1 VSPFPTKILLATDGS
16 KEAALAARS
25 ATDLADKT
33 ESELH
38 VVYVE
43 PWPPIIDPEA
53 DERVTEAI
61 TEKKM
66 KRAKKFVDAQV
77 QEIEA
82 AGGTVAQ
89 AYARKGGAAEEIVA
103 LAEEIGAGL
112 IVVGSRGWAR
122 LRWALMGSV
131 SESVVRYAHCPVL
144 VVRKENHKSTVDV
157 TDLEN
162 RACKLSTRNPP
173 EFGRCILV
181 HRRRVSAH

>member
-82 AGGTVAQ
+82 AGAPWRRPMPG
-89 AYARKGGAAEEIVA
+89 REERPKRS
-103 LAEEIGAGL
+103 
-112 IVVGSRGWAR
+112 SRWPKR
-122 LRWALMGSV
+122 
-131 SESVVRYAHCPVL
+131 
-144 VVRKENHKSTVDV
+144 
-157 TDLEN
+157 
-162 RACKLSTRNPP
+162 
-173 EFGRCILV
+173 
-181 HRRRVSAH
+181 